1 MVIAIDGYSSSGK
14 STLAKDLA
22 KALGFIYV
30 DTGAMYR
37 AITYYF
43 IKNSPNFED
52 NHILGEHLPKI
63 ELTFRNE
70 GGDNRIFL
78 NGDDV
83 SAIIRTLEVSSK
95 VSEVAAMPS
104 VRKKLVAIQQSMAS
118 QNLVMDG
125 RDIGTVVFPAA
136 EVKFF
141 VNADVNE
148 RSKRRHLELTKKGDN
163 VSLDEILSNLMH
175 RDLIDTTRATSPLI
189 QAEDAIT
196 IDTTHLSREAQLE
209 FALDV
214 VKNKLA

>member
-43 IKNSPNFED
+43 IKDALNFED

-70 GGDNRIFL
+70 GGDNKIFL
-78 NGDDV
+78 NGEDV
-83 SAIIRTLEVSSK
+83 SVIIRTLEVSSK
-95 VSEVAAMPS
+95 VSEVAALPA

-118 QNLVMDG
+118 ENLVMDG

-148 RSKRRHLELTKKGDN
+148 RSKRRHMELTKKGDN

-175 RDLIDTTRATSPLI
+175 RDLIDTTRTTSPLKK
-189 QAEDAIT
+189 AEDAIA
-196 IDTTHLSREAQLE
+196 IDTTHLSREDQLE